1 MRLFNI
7 LELIIFPAIPVLLLV
22 LIKPLLKNR
31 VKPSI
36 RYALW
41 LIVVIR
47 MLLPVAFPSIPFMAI
62 NSSDSDSE
70 IADEIN
76 QLPPDTPFASST
88 EYEAGTTAEDILN
101 EQDTTLLTNGYALS
115 LRGFW
120 IIGSTVMFLFFA
132 ITRIYFYLRLKNYRT
147 RYECSSKIPVYVM
160 DNRRDCFMFG
170 FFSKKIYIGQELID
184 NNLADY
190 AIAHYESH
198 SRQLDNIWLLI
209 RNLLLTVYWFH
220 PAIWIAASHAV
231 KDGEYA
237 CNMLTVK
244 TLGEDKY
251 PEYKEFI
258 IGLSRVMPRPAFWE
272 QYVYIA

>member
-7 LELIIFPAIPVLLLV
+7 LELFIFPSILVLFLV

-31 VKPSI
+31 VKPAI

-41 LIVVIR
+41 LLVVIR
-47 MLLPVAFPSIPFMAI
+47 MILPVAFPSLPFMAI
-62 NSSDSDSE
+62 NPSDASSE

-76 QLPPDTPFASST
+76 QLPPDTPFTPST
-88 EYEAGTTAEDILN
+88 EYTDGTTAEDIL
-101 EQDTTLLTNGYALS
+101 EDQKTTLLTNGHSLS

-120 IIGSTVMFLFFA
+120 IIGSTVMLLFFL
-132 ITRIYFYLRLKNYRT
+132 ITRICFYIKLKNYHI
-147 RYECSSKIPVYVM
+147 RYDCSSKVPVYIM

-170 FFSKKIYIGQELID
+170 FFSKRIYIGQDLID
-184 NNLADY
+184 NGLADY

-198 SRQLDNIWLLI
+198 ARQLDNIWLLVRI
-209 RNLLLTVYWFH
+209 LLLTVYWFH
-220 PAIWIAASHAV
+220 PAIWIAAAHAV

-272 QYVYIA
+272 QYIYIA